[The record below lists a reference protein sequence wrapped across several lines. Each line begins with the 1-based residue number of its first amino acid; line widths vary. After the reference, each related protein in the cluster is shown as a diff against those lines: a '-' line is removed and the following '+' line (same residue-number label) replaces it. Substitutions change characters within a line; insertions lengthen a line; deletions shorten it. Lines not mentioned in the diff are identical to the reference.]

1 MEGRNKMGL
10 EFICGSAGSGK
21 STYLYRQICDE
32 AAAHRERNYYILVP
46 DQFTLETQKTL
57 VELSGEK
64 GILNIDVLSFH
75 RLAFRAFEQFPAE
88 QKTILEDMGKTMLL
102 RKIFSEQKDNLVYF
116 KKGIDRPGFLDE
128 CKSFL
133 CELEQYGI
141 RETEQFEKME
151 TLGRKFEDI
160 RLIHDC
166 FKEKMGDTYQMAEE
180 LVTQLTGMIE
190 QMDGIRDSVVCFDGF
205 TGFTPTQYDLLEK
218 MMRLCSRVIVT
229 VTTDETGKRGS
240 VFEIADTTMRT
251 LMQKANQIPIEAN
264 LILVP
269 REGRKAPYRFAE
281 GGEMAFL
288 ERNLFAYPYQ
298 KWNQKTEN
306 MWLYIGDKPA
316 SEAAYVAK
324 TIWWMLAKGEYAE
337 EEIAVVTGSI
347 SSYEQSIS
355 REFDRAGIRYFL
367 DNKKNIGA
375 NWIAEYIQSV
385 LEMYRYNMDAAT
397 TFRFLRCGLSP
408 LTRS

>member
-1 MEGRNKMGL
+1 
-10 EFICGSAGSGK
+10 
-21 STYLYRQICDE
+21 
-32 AAAHRERNYYILVP
+32 
-46 DQFTLETQKTL
+46 
-57 VELSGEK
+57 
-64 GILNIDVLSFH
+64 
-75 RLAFRAFEQFPAE
+75 
-88 QKTILEDMGKTMLL
+88 
-102 RKIFSEQKDNLVYF
+102 
-116 KKGIDRPGFLDE
+116 
-128 CKSFL
+128 
-133 CELEQYGI
+133 
-141 RETEQFEKME
+141 
-151 TLGRKFEDI
+151 
-160 RLIHDC
+160 
-166 FKEKMGDTYQMAEE
+166 
-180 LVTQLTGMIE
+180 
-190 QMDGIRDSVVCFDGF
+190 
-205 TGFTPTQYDLLEK
+205 
-218 MMRLCSRVIVT
+218 MRLCSRVIVT

-251 LMQKANQIPIEAN
+251 LMQKANQIPVETN

-397 TFRFLRCGLSP
+397 TFRFLR
-408 LTRS
+408 

>member
-1 MEGRNKMGL
+1 MGL

-57 VELSGEK
+57 VEMSGEK

-251 LMQKANQIPIEAN
+251 LMQKANQIPVETN

-324 TIWWMLAKGEYAE
+324 TIWWMLAMGEYAE
-337 EEIAVVTGSI
+337 E
-347 SSYEQSIS
+347 
-355 REFDRAGIRYFL
+355 
-367 DNKKNIGA
+367 
-375 NWIAEYIQSV
+375 
-385 LEMYRYNMDAAT
+385 
-397 TFRFLRCGLSP
+397 
-408 LTRS
+408 